1 MIVKISNNI
10 FNPEKQK
17 LTEKPIFN
25 QVITYLIEQ
34 QNQEVTLRDIKKNVS
49 ETTDFDRLID
59 NLIDSDFV
67 ERYHGKYSFSGVFV
81 SKEKQKMLNEQT
93 INYLNNEKIS
103 FISQFNEEVKLL
115 PVEERFLIIL
125 YELFKDQYSSKI
137 TVYEQSDQAKKWL
150 RLPTRYTEVQ
160 VKKARYISMG
170 RYVPYYSNNFVDFFN
185 YLKMS
190 HNESLDSFVRIRNKI
205 GDVNQEYFLNYCER
219 KLRRLEKGKE
229 LWVQKNDIFM
239 ETLFEMGYIAIN
251 KDQYSFNMVRLSSEK
266 QIPSLLKIRTE
277 LIENIQGNS
286 LDRQELMF
294 IVSCIIIEWLEHQ
307 NLIQDFKKYHGVL

>member
-10 FNPEKQK
+10 FNLEKQK

-251 KDQYSFNMVRLSSEK
+251 KDQYSFNMVRLSPEK

-277 LIENIQGNS
+277 LIENIQDNS